1 MTRARALALL
11 VVGVT
16 VGVVLARGVAT
27 RAIAGPRRVTLLE
40 PAEGASVQ
48 GRRPEISATFVQRTD
63 PGSLRILV
71 DGRDVTESS
80 TVLPRSF
87 VYEPSADLS
96 AGRHT
101 VTVLGTT
108 LAGARFR
115 AGWWFVTA
123 EGSGTNSING
133 LQPANGTRVD
143 PAFEVT
149 GYTLPGSRVRLAVAP
164 GGAASTFTGTDADNL
179 IVEATADTRG
189 YFAAHVKVSDARGI
203 VAVRVESTAPDGS
216 LAVRTLRVRI

>member
-11 VVGVT
+11 VAGVT
-16 VGVVLARGVAT
+16 IGVVFARGVVT
-27 RAIAGPRRVTLLE
+27 RAIAGPRRVVLLE
-40 PAEGASVQ
+40 PAEGATVQ
-48 GRRPEISATFVQRTD
+48 GRRPEISATLVQRAD

-87 VYEPSADLS
+87 VYEPSADMS

-101 VTVLGTT
+101 VTVSGTT

-115 AGWWFVTA
+115 ATWWFVTG
-123 EGSGTNSING
+123 EGSGTSSINA
-133 LQPANGTRVD
+133 LLPANGTRVD

-149 GYTLPGSRVRLAVAP
+149 GYTLPGSRVRLVAAP
-164 GGAASTFTGTDADNL
+164 GGAASTFAGGDGDNL
-179 IVEATADTRG
+179 IFEATADTRG
-189 YFAAHVKVSDARGI
+189 YFAAHVNVPGARGI